1 MAQAIWQSV
10 SVADLWRAL
19 MPSGIYA
26 KAVISLY
33 FSKDIPWKSYGV
45 FPLIRIY
52 QYFRGIGKISAVVRI
67 ICLVN
72 RENTGRMRDAV
83 SLQRASCECSRCVS
97 GAPSPSAGPRC
108 SWTSTERSQSSSVP
122 QWSWPRWETISAT
135 PNAPN
140 GITSSRI
147 TSCFLIIWTL
157 ILSIMLR

>member
-1 MAQAIWQSV
+1 
-10 SVADLWRAL
+10 

-72 RENTGRMRDAV
+72 RAKREHR
-83 SLQRASCECSRCVS
+83 Q
-97 GAPSPSAGPRC
+97 
-108 SWTSTERSQSSSVP
+108 
-122 QWSWPRWETISAT
+122 
-135 PNAPN
+135 NA
-140 GITSSRI
+140 
-147 TSCFLIIWTL
+147 
-157 ILSIMLR
+157 